1 MNGAEGV
8 SSARC
13 HPYPRLCLAAY
24 LLLDAFR
31 DIDKQPWRRCGSPYS
46 IRGTNGI
53 GCGAWQPFSCA
64 ILLRGE
70 EIDKDVLAEK
80 TEATGVGLH
89 LQGLPIFGAASLVH
103 LDLQS
108 SRTRPALSVPHSIPQ
123 AGCRSWHAGW
133 RRPITW

>member
-13 HPYPRLCLAAY
+13 HLYPSLCLATY

-53 GCGAWQPFSCA
+53 SCGAWQSFSCA

-70 EIDKDVLAEK
+70 EMFLQRRERLDRSHRRGPAFARAAHFQGCQLSTPGSAE
-80 TEATGVGLH
+80 
-89 LQGLPIFGAASLVH
+89 
-103 LDLQS
+103 
-108 SRTRPALSVPHSIPQ
+108 
-123 AGCRSWHAGW
+123 
-133 RRPITW
+133 

>member
-13 HPYPRLCLAAY
+13 HPYPSLCLAAY

-64 ILLRGE
+64 VLLRGE

-80 TEATGVGLH
+80 RKVG
-89 LQGLPIFGAASLVH
+89 QKPRAWACICKGCPFSGLPA
-103 LDLQS
+103 
-108 SRTRPALSVPHSIPQ
+108 
-123 AGCRSWHAGW
+123 
-133 RRPITW
+133 